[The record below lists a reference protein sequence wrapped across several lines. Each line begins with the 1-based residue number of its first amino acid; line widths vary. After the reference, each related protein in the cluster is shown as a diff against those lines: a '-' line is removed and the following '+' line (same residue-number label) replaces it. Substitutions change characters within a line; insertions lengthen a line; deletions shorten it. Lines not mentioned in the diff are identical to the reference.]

1 MLLYVDDIII
11 TGNCEKDLREIKANL
26 MNEFS
31 MKDLGKLDNFLGIK
45 IERTNE
51 GMFLSQTVYMK
62 NLLTRFNMDECKASK
77 TPMEV
82 TSWKEQDNRENLNC
96 IIEKKPYRELVG
108 CLMHLML
115 TTRQDLSASVN
126 YLIRFQT
133 NATDLHW
140 NGLKRILRY
149 VKGTL
154 DYGLFYQRSKSSNV
168 TLLGYADADWAGDT
182 DRKSTS
188 RFLIQV
194 CNATIVYVLW
204 ATRKQTAV
212 ALSSIEAEYVA
223 LASAATELI

>member
-1 MLLYVDDIII
+1 
-11 TGNCEKDLREIKANL
+11 
-26 MNEFS
+26 
-31 MKDLGKLDNFLGIK
+31 
-45 IERTNE
+45 
-51 GMFLSQTVYMK
+51 MK

-82 TSWKEQDNRENLNC
+82 ASWKEQDNKENLIC

-108 CLMHLML
+108 CLMYLML
-115 TTRQDLSASVN
+115 TTRPDLSPSVN
-126 YLIRFQT
+126 YLSRFQS
-133 NATDLHW
+133 NGTDLHW

-154 DYGLFYQRSKSSNV
+154 DYGLFYQWSESSSV

-188 RFLIQV
+188 GFLLQV
-194 CNATIVYVLW
+194 CNATALW

-212 ALSSIEAEYVA
+212 ALSSTEAEYVA
-223 LASAATELI
+223 LACAATELVWLRNLLRDFGVEFNDPTVMFEDNQSCIRLLDNMETS